1 MSTQETERL
10 ESLDR
15 LTIEY
20 LSLLEE
26 LAASKQQLESVLHD
40 GFYNLSQA
48 RLVLGQTTISPI
60 SYSNIMVAT
69 ALVTCDVVGDTVSFD
84 LELRHRTII
93 PETAPAGELGEQPSV
108 LKRVPDNGHI
118 SDSKVKSRTIK
129 SSAAS
134 DPIRWFT
141 ALPPYSL
148 RSARSN
154 FHKSLPIVSHLATL
168 QSRAEY
174 CRKQIIALSTRQ
186 TVMTSSI

>member
-1 MSTQETERL
+1 MSALDTEKL

-26 LAASKQQLESVLHD
+26 LAVSKQQLESVMHD

-48 RLVLGQTTISPI
+48 RVVLGQTAISPL
-60 SYSNIMVAT
+60 SYSNIMVPT
-69 ALVTCDVVGDTVSFD
+69 ALVTCDAVDDTVSFD
-84 LELRHRTII
+84 LELRHGTAI
-93 PETAPAGELGEQPSV
+93 PETAPDDELEDQSAV
-108 LKRVPDNGHI
+108 FKRVPDNGQTYNPKI
-118 SDSKVKSRTIK
+118 KSHAKK

-168 QSRAEY
+168 QSRAEH
-174 CRKQIIALSTRQ
+174 CRKQIISLSTNQ
-186 TVMTSSI
+186 TVTTNSI